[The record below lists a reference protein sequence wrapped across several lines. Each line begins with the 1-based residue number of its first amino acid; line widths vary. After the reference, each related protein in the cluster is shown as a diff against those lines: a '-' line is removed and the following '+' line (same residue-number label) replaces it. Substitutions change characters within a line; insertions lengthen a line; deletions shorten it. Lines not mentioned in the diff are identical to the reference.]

1 MRSDQDVV
9 PAEMLDDLLGRMVD
23 IHQHK
28 IRLGVDRLERS
39 GVVMISL
46 VDHDLRCSR
55 KLANKG
61 LQIPPVSDGSG
72 GIVRVAN
79 VNQAGR
85 STGMRK
91 HVAEIMGENRVE
103 R

>member
-9 PAEMLDDLLGRMVD
+9 PAEMLDDLFGRMVD

-55 KLANKG
+55 KLANKDSRSRRSVMEAVGLFG
-61 LQIPPVSDGSG
+61 LQ
-72 GIVRVAN
+72 
-79 VNQAGR
+79 
-85 STGMRK
+85 M
-91 HVAEIMGENRVE
+91 
-103 R
+103 